1 MRAAVAR
8 GAARAAAA
16 QAAGLATAATATYA
30 AAAWAAARP
39 AAAERACDLRGNF
52 SRGILETFSIKTALI
67 DRALERFAR
76 PAGGFLELIAHFIRR
91 VGHLIADRTEVL
103 AFERG
108 SRKCRSDSRTGG
120 DARNRDRERL
130 ILQDAADGAFK
141 CRLSL
146 LRNTRRLFTNRAA
159 GLTGIVRSRR
169 RDRPDRIHGSVGDV
183 AGIILRA
190 RQSLG
195 KAAASALF

>member
-16 QAAGLATAATATYA
+16 QATVLAAAATATYA

-76 PAGGFLELIAHFIRR
+76 PAGGFLELIADFIRR

-103 AFERG
+103 IRKSHAFETIAPIRH
-108 SRKCRSDSRTGG
+108 SLACQR
-120 DARNRDRERL
+120 
-130 ILQDAADGAFK
+130 ADG
-141 CRLSL
+141 
-146 LRNTRRLFTNRAA
+146 TRVPLWDPSEIAA
-159 GLTGIVRSRR
+159 LQ
-169 RDRPDRIHGSVGDV
+169 HC
-183 AGIILRA
+183 
-190 RQSLG
+190 
-195 KAAASALF
+195 K